1 MNERIDKIDIQLKV
15 KFVKVELIVSELL
28 VFSNGK

>member
-1 MNERIDKIDIQLKV
+1 MNERIDKIVIQLKV
-15 KFVKVELIVSELL
+15 KSVKVELIDSELL